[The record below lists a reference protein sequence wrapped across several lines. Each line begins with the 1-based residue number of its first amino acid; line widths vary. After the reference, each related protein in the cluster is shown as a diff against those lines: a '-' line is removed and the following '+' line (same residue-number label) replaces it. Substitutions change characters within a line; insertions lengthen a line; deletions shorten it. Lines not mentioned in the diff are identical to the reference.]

1 VSNVGAD
8 EVVKRRQDLRLV
20 FEIVSAR
27 LNPIIFEGV
36 FIKPIN
42 GKVRSVRYQEQKDV
56 YIVSR
61 TETNLTLLNHLFK
74 PWRISDA
81 RSMSRKCVNCGR
93 EKVQSLGN
101 GINGMSS
108 E

>member
-1 VSNVGAD
+1 MSNIGAD
-8 EVVKRRQDLRLV
+8 EVAKCRQNLRLG

-36 FIKPIN
+36 FIKLIN
-42 GKVRSVRYQEQKDV
+42 GKVRSVKYQEQKDV

-74 PWRISDA
+74 PYLLGGISDS
-81 RSMSRKCVNCGR
+81 RSMSTKCVNCG
-93 EKVQSLGN
+93 
-101 GINGMSS
+101 
-108 E
+108 